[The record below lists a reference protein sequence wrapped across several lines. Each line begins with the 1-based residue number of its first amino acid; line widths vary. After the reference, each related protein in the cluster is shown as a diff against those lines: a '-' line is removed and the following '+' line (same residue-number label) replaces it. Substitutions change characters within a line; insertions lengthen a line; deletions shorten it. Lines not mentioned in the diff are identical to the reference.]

1 VNQLCAIYGSTGCQ
15 FDDGFIRI
23 NMSSPDPKLTE
34 YVLRQIRDFE
44 ESVQKRGDLLII
56 VLRFHL
62 VAENLLE
69 RFIKAKL
76 PRGKVLAENARLT
89 FAQKLAV
96 ADAFGV
102 LEENLVTAIRRLN
115 ALRNMCAHEKGKEVR
130 LRDLDLIGEPLGMEL
145 SSAKPD
151 PDETVVNE
159 VGLAAALFS
168 SIQQG
173 ILNHLAPLELEQM

>member
-1 VNQLCAIYGSTGCQ
+1 
-15 FDDGFIRI
+15 
-23 NMSSPDPKLTE
+23 MSSLDPKIIE
-34 YVLRQIRDFE
+34 YYLRQIRDFE
-44 ESVQKRGDLLII
+44 ESVQKRGDLLLIA
-56 VLRFHL
+56 LRFHL

-76 PRGKVLAENARLT
+76 PGGKVLVEKARFT

-102 LEENLVTAIRRLN
+102 LEESLVTAIRRLN
-115 ALRNMCAHEKGKEVR
+115 ALRNMCAHEKAKEVC
-130 LRDLDLIGEPLGMEL
+130 LRDLDPIGEPLGMEL
-145 SSAKPD
+145 SSARPD

-168 SIQQG
+168 RIHQG
-173 ILNHLAPLELEQM
+173 ILKHLAPLEFEQM